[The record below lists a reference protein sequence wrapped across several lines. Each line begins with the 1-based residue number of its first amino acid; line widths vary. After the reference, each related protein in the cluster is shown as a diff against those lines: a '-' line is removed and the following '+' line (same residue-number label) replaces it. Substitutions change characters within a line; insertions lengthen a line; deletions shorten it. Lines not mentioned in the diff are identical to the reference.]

1 MSPIYILYIY
11 IYVCKY
17 TKRTS
22 ETHGWHRCK
31 WKMFKEKK
39 QTCPT
44 AQRPTTSGSSC
55 SQALKRLG
63 RSEREFLA
71 LAVPR
76 LHEKVRNLIPKML
89 MQACPDERQFFH
101 APSDAMDPKHG
112 WIHQSCQAQATPNC
126 MFLLQEAN
134 NWCSRFRHHFRTQQ
148 SHAHP
153 VKQACGMPDPFRSDV
168 MKPHADQI
176 GLKFAVIWL
185 AFALRM
191 QRAAL
196 QLGHS
201 FPWPR
206 GSSTVPDCRLQAE
219 PGQGYFRFRAASV
232 LFYNRLA

>member
-1 MSPIYILYIY
+1 MDGTD
-11 IYVCKY
+11 VNG
-17 TKRTS
+17 KRS
-22 ETHGWHRCK
+22 R
-31 WKMFKEKK
+31 KK
-39 QTCPT
+39 TDLPNCPT
-44 AQRPTTSGSSC
+44 PNHIWFKLLASVEASGKVRARVPCSC
-55 SQALKRLG
+55 GA
-63 RSEREFLA
+63 
-71 LAVPR
+71 PR

-112 WIHQSCQAQATPNC
+112 WIHQSCQAQAIPNC

-191 QRAAL
+191 KRAAL